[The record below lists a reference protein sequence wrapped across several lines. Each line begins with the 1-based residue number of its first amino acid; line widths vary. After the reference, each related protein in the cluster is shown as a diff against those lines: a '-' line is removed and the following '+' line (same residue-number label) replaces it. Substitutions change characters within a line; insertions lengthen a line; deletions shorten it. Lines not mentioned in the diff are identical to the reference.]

1 MTAVKAPFSATDLEK
16 WKKILLKRKAEI
28 SQDIKDLLH
37 DAIDTDPAKA
47 APTHQA
53 DNGSDLDLQEMSLE
67 QVGNEEQIL
76 WQIERAL
83 RKIDLSSPLPYGVCE
98 HTQKPIPKSRLTL
111 LPWTPV
117 SIEGAEYME
126 QNGLSLQDMVL
137 ED

>member
-1 MTAVKAPFSATDLEK
+1 MTAIKAPISGADLEK
-16 WKKILLKRKAEI
+16 FHNILLTRRAEI
-28 SQDIKDLLH
+28 TQDIKDLLH
-37 DAIDTDPAKA
+37 DAIDTDTGKA

-67 QVGNEEQIL
+67 QVGNEETLL

-83 RKIDLSSPLPYGVCE
+83 RKIKTSSPLPYGLCE
-98 HTQKPIPKSRLTL
+98 HTQKPIPKNRLNL
-111 LPWTPV
+111 LPWTPI

-126 QNGLSLQDMVL
+126 QNGLTLQDMVI